1 MKKYSLIAL
10 AVIIC
15 MMLSSCGAASDTML
29 RGQAPTENGY
39 YYSNYSKGY
48 DLTEDYV
55 QAEIAYDGALNYG
68 DAATGSTSVISE
80 EKLVYTSRVTLETE
94 NFEEANQTLHSAI
107 STLGGIIVSENANNL
122 NAVNHNGYR
131 SSNIT
136 VRIPQ
141 ENYNAFLSG
150 LSENYNVASINNS
163 VENMTEYY
171 YDSESRL
178 KSFRIQEE
186 RLFAMLEK
194 AATVE
199 EMLKIESRLCDV
211 QYEIEALTNTLRTID
226 NDVKYA
232 TFHIN
237 LNEVTKY
244 TTPAPKTFGDRLGET
259 VKDSAELFAEF
270 AEGLLFGLIYFAP
283 YAVIIVIAVI
293 IIVVAVKRSKKKHAK
308 NVTEEKKDE
317 K

>member
-1 MKKYSLIAL
+1 MKKYSLIAF
-10 AVIIC
+10 AIILC
-15 MMLSSCGAASDTML
+15 MMLSSCGAASDTMP

-39 YYSNYSKGY
+39 FYSKS
-48 DLTEDYV
+48 EDA
-55 QAEIAYDGALNYG
+55 AEVEVAYDGALNYG
-68 DAATGSTSVISE
+68 STATGSTAVISE

-107 STLGGIIVSENANNL
+107 NALGGIIVSENAHNL
-122 NAVNHNGYR
+122 NAVNNKGYR
-131 SSNIT
+131 SLNIT

-141 ENYNAFLSG
+141 ENYDAFLSG

-194 AATVE
+194 ATTVE

-232 TFHIN
+232 TFHLN

-259 VKDSAELFAEF
+259 ISDSAELFAEF

-283 YAVIIVIAVI
+283 YAVIIAIAVV
-293 IIVVAVKRSKKKHAK
+293 IIVIAVKRSKKKSNK
-308 NVTEEKKDE
+308 TVIEEKKDE

>member
-10 AVIIC
+10 SIIVC
-15 MMLSSCGAASDTML
+15 LMFSSCGAAYDTAI
-29 RGQAPTENGY
+29 RGEVPTENGFF
-39 YYSNYSKGY
+39 YSKGEDFAEVEAAY
-48 DLTEDYV
+48 DT
-55 QAEIAYDGALNYG
+55 AYDGALNYG
-68 DAATGSTSVISE
+68 STATGSTAVISE

-107 STLGGIIVSENANNL
+107 SSLGGIIVSENANNL
-122 NAVNHNGYR
+122 NAVNHKGYR
-131 SSNIT
+131 SLSIT

-141 ENYNAFLSG
+141 ENYDAFLSG

-232 TFHIN
+232 TFHLN

-259 VKDSAELFAEF
+259 VSDSAELFGEF

-283 YAVIIVIAVI
+283 YAVIIVVAVI
-293 IIVVAVKRSKKKHAK
+293 IIVAAIKHSKKKNAK
-308 NVTEEKKDE
+308 NAAKENKDE